1 MSKSWCRVQHASE
14 DCQVST
20 CLTAKGKG
28 NLEGAPMRALF
39 VFIVISSMIFG
50 VSLVS
55 ARSGF
60 DPVMYKQLKLEDRVG
75 TVLEKSSC
83 QLCHMNARGGAPWNP
98 FGLAIGKFRAK
109 RLPIDKAVYEALKL
123 EMDVDK
129 DGFTDA
135 LEVFAGTMPG
145 DANSKPLETLEVLKS
160 KFDVAGGVTQYAP
173 AK

>member
-1 MSKSWCRVQHASE
+1 MRV
-14 DCQVST
+14 
-20 CLTAKGKG
+20 LI
-28 NLEGAPMRALF
+28 

-50 VSLVS
+50 INLVS
-55 ARSGF
+55 ARSSF

-109 RLPIDKAVYEALKL
+109 RLPIDKAVFEALKL
-123 EMDVDK
+123 EVDVDK

-145 DANSKPLETLEVLKS
+145 DVNSKPVESLEVLKS
-160 KFDVAGGVTQYAP
+160 KFDTAGGVTLYAP

>member
-1 MSKSWCRVQHASE
+1 VLHPSDVKRI
-14 DCQVST
+14 ST
-20 CLTAKGKG
+20 FK
-28 NLEGAPMRALF
+28 LEGSPVRVLV
-39 VFIVISSMIFG
+39 VFIVISSLISIS
-50 VSLVS
+50 VVS
-55 ARSGF
+55 ARSSF

-109 RLPIDKAVYEALKL
+109 RLPIDKAVFEALKL
-123 EMDVDK
+123 EADVDK

-145 DANSKPLETLEVLKS
+145 DANSKPNETLEDLKS
-160 KFDVAGGVTQYAP
+160 KFETAGGVTQYAP
-173 AK
+173 TK

>member
-1 MSKSWCRVQHASE
+1 MSSSGNRSPPVLHPSDVKRI
-14 DCQVST
+14 ST
-20 CLTAKGKG
+20 LSFCSPLRI
-28 NLEGAPMRALF
+28 LV
-39 VFIVISSMIFG
+39 VFLVISSLIFG
-50 VSLVS
+50 ANLVS

-109 RLPIDKAVYEALKL
+109 RLPIDKAVFEALKL
-123 EMDVDK
+123 EADVDK

-145 DANSKPLETLEVLKS
+145 DANSKPVETFEVLKT
-160 KFDVAGGVTQYAP
+160 KFDAAGGVMQFAP
-173 AK
+173 R

>member
-1 MSKSWCRVQHASE
+1 
-14 DCQVST
+14 
-20 CLTAKGKG
+20 
-28 NLEGAPMRALF
+28 MRALF
-39 VFIVISSMIFG
+39 VFIVILSMIFG

-145 DANSKPLETLEVLKS
+145 DTNSKPTQTFEVLKT
-160 KFDVAGGVTQYAP
+160 KFEVAGGVMLYAP
-173 AK
+173 K

>member
-1 MSKSWCRVQHASE
+1 
-14 DCQVST
+14 VSHPSDVKR
-20 CLTAKGKG
+20 LGEGRRAKGKWKF
-28 NLEGAPMRALF
+28 EGSPVWVLV
-39 VFIVISSMIFG
+39 VFMVISSLMAG
-50 VSLVS
+50 LSLVS
-55 ARSGF
+55 ARSSF

-109 RLPIDKAVYEALKL
+109 RLPIDKAVFEALKL
-123 EMDVDK
+123 EADVDK

-145 DANSKPLETLEVLKS
+145 DANSKPTQTLEVLKS
-160 KFDVAGGVTQYAP
+160 KFEIAGGVMLYA